1 MMEKLTMTIEEAGAA
16 LGLSRATAYKL
27 AHDGT
32 LPTIRLGRQLKVPKI
47 QLERMMEVNNG
58 RETTEIR

>member
-1 MMEKLTMTIEEAGAA
+1 MTEKLTLTIEEAGTA

-32 LPTIRLGRQLKVPKI
+32 LPTIRLGRQLKVPVV
-47 QLERMMEVNNG
+47 QLQKLLAEKQLPI
-58 RETTEIR
+58 EIK